1 MGMPPGTR
9 IVNGKKPHAEVMS
22 ELKRRLRRIH
32 DVLQPSAPVVYI
44 DYPMHG
50 NIGDLMIHAGADA
63 FLEDYGYD
71 VVGRYSGHELAS
83 AKGDGP
89 LGSIHEIDRWM
100 ARGASIV
107 LHGGGNVG
115 DLWPHHQRL
124 REFLICRYPDAPVV
138 FFPQSVHFDNAA
150 ARARSAEV
158 LRRHGNITFF
168 VRDRESL
175 EFADKEC
182 RCRAEVLPDMAH
194 QLWDH
199 PSMRASVEP
208 ATCSLLVQRRRDK
221 ERAQAPLPDTFD
233 WDDLRGPPDRLLR
246 RVIMRCARADHRL
259 RRALPFWGLWRRVR
273 DRLIRRAARKFSAY
287 DSIDTDRLHGVILG
301 ALLERQVMFRDNYYG
316 KVSRYYDLWM
326 AESDHIRPADA
337 ERQVS
342 RSEVR
347 FEGATPVLSSPSGLS
362 LR

>member
-1 MGMPPGTR
+1 MG
-9 IVNGKKPHAEVMS
+9 
-22 ELKRRLRRIH
+22 ELKRRLCRIH

-63 FLEDYGYD
+63 FLEDYGYN
-71 VVGRYSGHELAS
+71 VVGRYSGHELAA

-89 LGSIHEIDRWM
+89 LGSIHDIDLWVAKG
-100 ARGASIV
+100 ARIV

-115 DLWPHHQRL
+115 DLWPHHQSL
-124 REFLICRYPDAPVV
+124 REFLISRYPDAPIV
-138 FFPQSVHFDNAA
+138 FFPQSVHFNDAA
-150 ARARSAEV
+150 ARARSAEA

-182 RCRAEVLPDMAH
+182 HCRAEVLPDMAH
-194 QLWDH
+194 QLWEH
-199 PSMRASVEP
+199 PSMTASVEP
-208 ATCSLLVQRRRDK
+208 AACSILVQRRRDK
-221 ERAQAPLPDTFD
+221 ERTQTPLPDTFD
-233 WDDLRGPPDRLLR
+233 WDDLRGLPDRLLR
-246 RVIMRCARADHRL
+246 KVIMRWARADHRL
-259 RRALPFWGLWRRVR
+259 RRALPCWGLWRKVR
-273 DRLIRRAARKFSAY
+273 DRLIRRAVRKFGTSE
-287 DSIDTDRLHGVILG
+287 SIDTDRLHGLILG
-301 ALLERQVMFRDNYYG
+301 ALLGRQVVFRDNSYG

-326 AESDHIRPADA
+326 AESDRIRPADA
-337 ERQVS
+337 ERHVS

-347 FEGATPVLSSPSGLS
+347 FEDARRVLSSPSGLS